1 MRIFILF
8 LAGVITVVLLAC
20 GNGASGNG
28 SGEFISS
35 AGNRDLTLK
44 MEGAAAASIATPAPA
59 ATAAPAAMAPVAPEP
74 RGAAGTFREGGQ
86 FSGSALQTAQRKI
99 ISSASVSLE
108 VEVVEDAID
117 QVRAIVDGMGGFIE
131 QLSSSGEPG
140 HDRANITV
148 RVPQENFLTTL
159 ELIEDL
165 GKVRNRNLGSEDVS
179 EQFIDLEARLK
190 SSLQEERSLLSL
202 LEKAGVVSEVLA
214 IERELFR
221 IRADIERFQ
230 GQLNFLQ
237 RRVDLST
244 ISISL
249 SPPERDPGELPSA
262 SVTISVSD
270 VGAAVD
276 AVKVFA
282 ASFAGKVDRVF
293 LSEREGKQEA
303 RLTLLVFSSEFG
315 QAVGFLEAQGKVRN
329 KEVFEGTV
337 QNGVTAVPEEKPE
350 ARIAISLIAED
361 DSVNV
366 GLIAAIAG
374 PLGGIALV
382 ALLGYLLFGGDR
394 RFGRGF

>member
-1 MRIFILF
+1 MRIFIPF
-8 LAGVITVVLLAC
+8 LAAAITVVLLAC
-20 GNGASGNG
+20 GSASSSNG
-28 SGEFISS
+28 SGEFSSS
-35 AGNRDLTLK
+35 AVNQDSALGL
-44 MEGAAAASIATPAPA
+44 EGAAASF
-59 ATAAPAAMAPVAPEP
+59 ATAAPAATSAPAAVASRIPAP
-74 RGAAGTFREGGQ
+74 RGAP
-86 FSGSALQTAQRKI
+86 GSALQTAQRKI

-117 QVRAIVDGMGGFIE
+117 QVRAIAEGVGGFIE

-140 HDRANITV
+140 HERANITV
-148 RVPQENFLTTL
+148 RVPQASFLATL
-159 ELIEDL
+159 DRIEDL
-165 GKVRNRNLGSEDVS
+165 GKVRNRNLGTEDVS
-179 EQFIDLEARLK
+179 EQFIDLEARLR
-190 SSLQEERSLLSL
+190 SSLQEEGSLLSL
-202 LEKAGVVSEVLA
+202 LDRAGVVSEVLA

-221 IRADIERFQ
+221 IRADIERYQ
-230 GQLNFLQ
+230 GQLNFLE

-249 SPPERDPGELPSA
+249 SPPEREPGELPSA
-262 SVTISVSD
+262 SVTISVTD
-270 VGAAVD
+270 VGGTVE
-276 AVKVFA
+276 AVKGFA
-282 ASFAGKVDRVF
+282 ASFEGKVERVF

-315 QAVGFLEAQGKVRN
+315 QAVDFLEDQGKVRN

-337 QNGVTAVPEEKPE
+337 QTGETAVPEEKPE
-350 ARIAISLIAED
+350 AKIAISLIAKD

-382 ALLGYLLFGGDR
+382 ALLAGVFYLLFGGGR